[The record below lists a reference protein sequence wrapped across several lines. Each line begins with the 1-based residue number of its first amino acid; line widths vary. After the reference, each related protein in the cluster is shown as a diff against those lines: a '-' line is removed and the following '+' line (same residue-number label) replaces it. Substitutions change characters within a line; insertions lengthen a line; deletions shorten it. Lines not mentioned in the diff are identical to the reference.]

1 MAIVPF
7 RAGPAMANNL
17 LGDPLPAAMDALGV
31 LSSKRGWPAARAGR
45 IKKTGFE
52 GE

>member
-7 RAGPAMANNL
+7 RAGPAMVNNL
-17 LGDPLPAAMDALGV
+17 LGDPVRAAMDALDV
-31 LSSKRGWPAARAGR
+31 LCSKQGWPAAGAGR